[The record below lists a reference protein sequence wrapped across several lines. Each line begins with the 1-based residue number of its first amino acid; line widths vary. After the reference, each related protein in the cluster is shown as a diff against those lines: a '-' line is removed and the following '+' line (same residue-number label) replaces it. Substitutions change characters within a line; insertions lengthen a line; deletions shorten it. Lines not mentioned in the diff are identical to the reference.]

1 MQTDRLSLS
10 LSKTRKAVVDFLYFI
25 LLIGSVITA
34 MPIVVLLLETIAAMS
49 GGGQA
54 QAPLSNQTTRARVGV
69 LIPAHDEELAL
80 PALVPRIQRQ
90 LRDGDR
96 LLVVADNCSD
106 ATAVLAERLGAEVA
120 VRTDLTKR
128 GKGFA
133 LDYGIRRFAGD
144 APEILVVI
152 DADCALS
159 DFAID
164 RLAEM
169 CRATNRPVQAL
180 DLMLSGPAAPQAT
193 RLREFAWRVKNEIRP
208 RGLNSLG
215 LPCQLM
221 GTGMAFPWALI
232 ARADLATGALVE
244 DLKLGLE
251 LAAAGYPPLFCP
263 AAVVTSEFP
272 VTGEG
277 SQTQQRRWEQGHL
290 GLITAEIPG
299 FLITAIRRRNVDL
312 LVLAL
317 DAAVPPLSLLSMM
330 VLLCLLLGAGAW
342 RLGMGS
348 TAFVISLTAFLG
360 LIVATIGCW
369 LKVGR
374 DLLPPSSAFT
384 IAGAFLRKIPF
395 YWRML
400 IRSNRHGWIR
410 TDRRKS

>member
-1 MQTDRLSLS
+1 M
-10 LSKTRKAVVDFLYFI
+10 RKVVVEVIYFI
-25 LLIGSVITA
+25 LLVGSVITA
-34 MPIVVLLLETIAAMS
+34 LPVAILLLETIAAMS
-49 GGGQA
+49 GGEQA
-54 QAPLSNQTTRARVGV
+54 LAPPSNQTTRARVGV
-69 LIPAHDEELAL
+69 LIPAHDEEVAL
-80 PALVPRIQRQ
+80 SAILPSIRRQ

-106 ATAVLAERLGAEVA
+106 DTAVLAERLGAEVA
-120 VRTDLTKR
+120 VRTDPTKR

-133 LDYGIRRFAGD
+133 LDHGIRHFSAD

-169 CRATNRPVQAL
+169 STATNRPVQAL
-180 DLMLSGPAAPQAT
+180 DLMLSIPAAPQVT

-208 RGLNSLG
+208 RGLRSLG
-215 LPCQLM
+215 LPCHLM
-221 GTGMAFPWALI
+221 GTGMAFPWEMI
-232 ARADLATGALVE
+232 ARANLATGALVE

-251 LAAAGYPPLFCP
+251 LAAGGHSPMFCP

-272 VTGEG
+272 VTDEG
-277 SQTQQRRWEQGHL
+277 RRTQQRRWEQGHL
-290 GLITAEIPG
+290 GLIAAEIPG
-299 FLITAIRRRNVDL
+299 LLLNAIRRRNVDL

-317 DAAVPPLSLLSMM
+317 DAAVPPLSLLAMM
-330 VLLCLLLGAGAW
+330 VFSFLLLGAGAW

-348 TAFVISLTAFLG
+348 TAFVISLAAFLG
-360 LIVATIGCW
+360 LIVATTGCW

-374 DLLPPSSAFT
+374 NLLTPSSAFT
-384 IAGAFLRKIPF
+384 IAGAFLTKIPF
-395 YWRML
+395 YWQIL
-400 IRSNRHGWIR
+400 IRSDRSGWIR

>member
-1 MQTDRLSLS
+1 VIDVLH
-10 LSKTRKAVVDFLYFI
+10 VI
-25 LLIGSVITA
+25 LLVGSVITA
-34 MPIVVLLLETIAAMS
+34 LPVAVLLLETIAAMS
-49 GGGQA
+49 GGEGA
-54 QAPLSNQTTRARVGV
+54 LAPSSDQTNRARVGV
-69 LIPAHDEELAL
+69 LIPAHDEEVTL
-80 PALVPRIQRQ
+80 PAIVPSIRRQ

-120 VRTDLTKR
+120 VRTDPTKR

-133 LDYGIRRFAGD
+133 LDHGIRHFAGD

-152 DADCALS
+152 DADCVLS

-169 CRATNRPVQAL
+169 CGATNRPVQAL
-180 DLMLSGPAAPQAT
+180 YLMLSGPAAPEVT

-208 RGLNSLG
+208 RGLSSLG

-221 GTGMAFPWALI
+221 GTGMAFPWELI
-232 ARADLATGALVE
+232 ARANLATGALVE

-251 LAAAGYPPLFCP
+251 LAAGGHPPMFCP

-272 VTGEG
+272 VTDEG
-277 SQTQQRRWEQGHL
+277 SRTQQRRWEQGHL
-290 GLITAEIPG
+290 GLIAAEIPG
-299 FLITAIRRRNVDL
+299 FLLTAVRRRNVDL

-317 DAAVPPLSLLSMM
+317 DAAVPPLSLLAMM
-330 VLLCLLLGAGAW
+330 VLSFLLLGAGAW
-342 RLGMGS
+342 RLGMGLA
-348 TAFVISLTAFLG
+348 AFVISLTAFLG
-360 LIVATIGCW
+360 LIVATTACW

-374 DLLPPSSAFT
+374 NLLTPSSAST

-395 YWRML
+395 YWRIL
-400 IRSNRHGWIR
+400 IRRDRSGWVR
-410 TDRRKS
+410 TDRRK